1 MIWNDS
7 HSNMLVTLAILLV
20 IVLATCSGREAVAA
34 TVTEDGTM
42 ILTQEEID
50 HCRQGGGCKLITDYQ
65 IDILTRYIDQLKADI
80 KKIELEQEAR
90 RLKVCI

>member
-20 IVLATCSGREAVAA
+20 IVLATCSGREAMAA
-34 TVTEDGTM
+34 TVMEDGTIVM
-42 ILTQEEID
+42 AQEEIA
-50 HCRQGGGCKLITDYQ
+50 HCQQGGGCKLITEYQ
-65 IDILTRYIDQLKADI
+65 IDILTRYIEQLKADI
-80 KKIELEQEAR
+80 RKIESEQEAR